1 MTPSNQIGLN
11 SLAGLGLR
19 LALAAKLGRD
29 RAPRVE
35 STGPVSWPRDRIKIG
50 AVQWKADPVAHV
62 EDWSRRIR
70 RLFEEAADIHCHLIV
85 FPEYL
90 PLSLM
95 GAIMPESASV
105 SSLTD
110 GAIQGFLRSVAP
122 VTFRHWHS
130 WMASLSRRFSMV
142 TIAGSGLTVSHGA
155 LINLALGFN
164 SDGSVL
170 FSQPKWHPLPDEV
183 RWGIAKGPVR
193 APQVSG
199 PWGLSVL
206 VCNDATY
213 FESFRMLQTLDAKV
227 VAVPIADPEARYT
240 EGKAR
245 RGCFSRVQDVPM
257 VGVVG
262 AATGRLF
269 GLRLTGKAGIY
280 LPAALTPN
288 ASGILAEST
297 HPVGEGLVSAV
308 VSLALVEDY
317 QKAQRAEHPV
327 PPGDFVQALYQF
339 KEDL

>member
-1 MTPSNQIGLN
+1 MTAPPETGLN
-11 SLAGLGLR
+11 SVVRLGLK

-29 RAPRVE
+29 RAPLVD
-35 STGPVSWPRDRIKIG
+35 SPNSISLPRDRIKIG
-50 AVQWKADPVAHV
+50 AVQWKADPVGRV
-62 EDWSRRIR
+62 GDWSNRVT
-70 RLFEEAADIHCHLIV
+70 RLFEEAADRHCHLIV

-95 GAIMPESASV
+95 GAIMPESTSV
-105 SSLTD
+105 GSLTD
-110 GAIQGFLRSVAP
+110 RAIQGFLRSLAP
-122 VTFRHWHS
+122 VTFRHWHR

-142 TIAGSGLTVSHGA
+142 TIAGSGLTVSQGA
-155 LINLALGFN
+155 LVNLALGFN
-164 SDGSVL
+164 TDGSVL

-183 RWGIAKGPVR
+183 RWGIAKGPIC
-193 APQVSG
+193 APQVVG

-213 FESFRMLQTLDAKV
+213 FESFRMLQALDAKV
-227 VAVPIADPEARYT
+227 AAVPVADPEARYT

-257 VGVVG
+257 VGVVS

-280 LPAALTPN
+280 VPAALTPN
-288 ASGILAEST
+288 ASGILAESM

-308 VSLALVEDY
+308 VSLALLEGY
-317 QKAQRAEHPV
+317 QKVQRAEHPV
-327 PPGDFVQALYQF
+327 PLGHFVQALYQF